1 MAIKFDFGAIKET
14 VSGLAQ
20 AGAAM
25 GKKAAAV
32 AKLKSDNL
40 AQQDALRKTYL
51 AIGKQFYAE
60 HKDDVPEAY
69 AELFAKADA
78 ALSAIAA
85 NNAALEEMKEREE
98 VVIDVEMTAGDMPE
112 DFADFAD
119 TDVQPVVEDAP
130 VEDAPVEDVPTDDT
144 PAE

>member
-40 AQQDALRKTYL
+40 AQQDALRKVYL

-60 HKDDVPEAY
+60 HKDAVPEAY
-69 AELFAKADA
+69 VELFAKADA

-85 NNAALEEMKEREE
+85 NNAALEDLKEREE

-119 TDVQPVVEDAP
+119 VDAQPVVEDAP
-130 VEDAPVEDVPTDDT
+130 VEDAPADEPNT
-144 PAE
+144 EE

>member
-1 MAIKFDFGAIKET
+1 M
-14 VSGLAQ
+14 
-20 AGAAM
+20 
-25 GKKAAAV
+25 
-32 AKLKSDNL
+32 
-40 AQQDALRKTYL
+40 
-51 AIGKQFYAE
+51 
-60 HKDDVPEAY
+60 
-69 AELFAKADA
+69 
-78 ALSAIAA
+78 SAIAA